1 MNNKLAVT
9 MIALMAIGL
18 GLSSIVPSVMADS
31 KGKKQD
37 LTDLTVPEFV
47 SALVV
52 DSSSTTE
59 ICHIPKGNT
68 GNAHEIVVSTSSLT
82 AHFKHGDNIGICEG

>member
-1 MNNKLAVT
+1 MNNILVVT

-37 LTDLTVPEFV
+37 LADLAVPEFV

-52 DSSSTTE
+52 DSSSTTQ
-59 ICHIPKGNT
+59 ICHITKGNP
-68 GNAHEIVVSTSSLT
+68 HEIVVSTSSLT
-82 AHFKHGDNIGICEG
+82 AHFKHGDNIGICDK

>member
-37 LTDLTVPEFV
+37 IWGNNNIHEDLNLFIVNVDLKNRSAKIVP
-47 SALVV
+47 
-52 DSSSTTE
+52 
-59 ICHIPKGNT
+59 K
-68 GNAHEIVVSTSSLT
+68 
-82 AHFKHGDNIGICEG
+82 